1 MEQLVIDSGDGRDL
15 DVLVGGD
22 PDGFPWLFHSGT
34 PSAAVPSE
42 RLDGQAR
49 DAGLRLITYSRPG
62 YGSSTPR
69 PWPYPRIADDLAD
82 SVRILDALDV
92 DTFVTLG
99 WSGGGPRA
107 LACAALLP
115 RRCRAAATLAGVAPA
130 DAPDLDF
137 TAGMGPENIE
147 EFAAVAAGV
156 QAYDAFL
163 TDPVAG
169 LAVVTGEQVAED
181 LGGLV
186 TPVDV
191 ASLTGDFADWL
202 AASFRGACAQ
212 GTIGWRED
220 GLAIMANWGFDLAE
234 IRVPVTI
241 WQGREDAMV
250 PFSHGEWLAA
260 NVPGAHAHLF
270 EDEGHISLVM
280 RLPEILADLT
290 ELAGL
295 PAPGR
300 A

>member
-1 MEQLVIDSGDGRDL
+1 MDQLVIDSGDGRDL
-15 DVLVGGD
+15 EVLVGGD

-34 PSAAVPSE
+34 PSSAAASG
-42 RLDGQAR
+42 LIDGHASA
-49 DAGLRLITYSRPG
+49 AGLRLITYSRPG

-92 DTFVTLG
+92 DEFVTLG

-156 QAYDAFL
+156 KAYDAFL

-169 LAVVTGEQVAED
+169 LAVVTGEQVAEE
-181 LGGLV
+181 LGGLA

-191 ASLTGDFADWL
+191 AALTGDFADWV
-202 AASFRGACAQ
+202 AASFRGACTQ

-234 IRVPVTI
+234 VRVPVAV
-241 WQGREDAMV
+241 WQGRQDAMV

-270 EDEGHISLVM
+270 EDEGHISLVN
-280 RLPEILADLT
+280 RLPEILLDLRT
-290 ELAGL
+290 LAGL

>member
-1 MEQLVIDSGDGRDL
+1 VRVDELVIDSGDGRAL
-15 DVLVGGD
+15 EVLCGGD

-34 PSAAVPSE
+34 PSAAVASAA
-42 RLDGQAR
+42 LDQQAR

-62 YGSSTPR
+62 YGASTPR

-82 SVRILDALDV
+82 SVRILDELGV
-92 DTFVTLG
+92 DDFVTLG

-147 EFAAVAAGV
+147 EFAAASAGVKAYEAFLAEQIPGYATVTGPDVAA
-156 QAYDAFL
+156 
-163 TDPVAG
+163 
-169 LAVVTGEQVAED
+169 E

-191 ASLTGDFADWL
+191 AALTGDFAAWL
-202 AASFRGACAQ
+202 AASLRRAVAQ

-220 GLAIMANWGFDLAE
+220 GLAVMATWGFDLHE
-234 IRVPVTI
+234 IRVPVAV
-241 WQGREDAMV
+241 WQGRQDAMV
-250 PFSHGEWLAA
+250 PFSHGEWLASH
-260 NVPGAHAHLF
+260 VPGARAHLY
-270 EDEGHISLVM
+270 EDEGHISLLAK
-280 RLPEILADLT
+280 LPEILDDLSS
-290 ELAGL
+290 LAGL
-295 PAPGR
+295 GR
-300 A
+300 